1 MKRIFSVITLL
12 LFVFVGAAQSQQ
24 LTINKNDSQLTVF
37 GTSNIHDWEIIAE
50 SMSGSLTPIWVDN
63 KLKSLEKLT
72 FKIPVESLKSGKSG
86 MDKNT
91 YVALK
96 SDKYPNIKFN
106 LQSTK
111 ITGNDITVTGTLEI
125 AGTKKTVTFPV
136 KYSVSGGNIV
146 ISGSYKMKM
155 TDYKVEPPTALFGSI
170 TTGNDLTIKFNIQFK
185 K

>member
-1 MKRIFSVITLL
+1 RIFSVITLL

-91 YVALK
+91 YKALDSK
-96 SDKYPNIKFN
+96 KHKEIVFALNSLSDIR
-106 LQSTK
+106 
-111 ITGNDITVTGTLEI
+111 
-125 AGTKKTVTFPV
+125 
-136 KYSVSGGNIV
+136 
-146 ISGSYKMKM
+146 
-155 TDYKVEPPTALFGSI
+155 
-170 TTGNDLTIKFNIQFK
+170 TTGAHKYEATTEGKLTIKGSSKQVQIPI
-185 K
+185 